1 MNKTLLSCLTALTLL
16 AACAPPYPDQEAQQG
31 KTADAVD
38 VAPASEGEINGV
50 KAALRTTLPELN
62 VEHVSAT
69 PLPGIYEI
77 QVGMNFGY
85 VTQDGRYLI
94 AGDLTDLQTQRTL
107 TEDRRRVA
115 RLALVDRIG
124 SDKMIEFPATS
135 LPAKYTVTV
144 FTDIDCGYCRMLH
157 RQIADYNAE
166 GITVRYAFFPRSG
179 PDTDSFYKA
188 EEVWCAP
195 DRKQALTTAKAGGA
209 LPQDKSCDNPISEHL
224 QAAAAL
230 GLRGTP
236 AIILPD
242 GEMMPGYQ
250 PPKELLKLLE
260 QAAS

>member
-1 MNKTLLSCLTALTLL
+1 MNKILLSCLAAASLL
-16 AACAPPYPDQEAQQG
+16 AACAPPYPDDQAQQG
-31 KTADAVD
+31 KAEAAQAQP
-38 VAPASEGEINGV
+38 VATGELESV
-50 KAALRTTLPELN
+50 LAALKTTLPELN
-62 VEHVSAT
+62 VEQVTAT

-85 VTQDGRYLI
+85 VTKDGRYLI

-115 RLALVDRIG
+115 RLALVDKIG
-124 SDKMIEFPATS
+124 SDKMIEFPATQ

-179 PDTDSFYKA
+179 PNTESFYKA
-188 EEVWCAP
+188 EEVWCAA

-209 LPQDKSCDNPISEHL
+209 LPTDKSCDNPVSEHL

-250 PPKELLKLLE
+250 PPKELLQLLE
-260 QAAS
+260 RSAG